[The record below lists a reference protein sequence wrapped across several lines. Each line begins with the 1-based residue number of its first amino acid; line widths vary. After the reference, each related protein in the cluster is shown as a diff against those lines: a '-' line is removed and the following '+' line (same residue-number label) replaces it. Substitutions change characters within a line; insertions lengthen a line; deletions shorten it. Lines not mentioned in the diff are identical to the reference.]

1 MQQSN
6 ELLGK
11 EPIGKLL
18 FKLSLP
24 TILAQI
30 INMLYNLVDRVY
42 IGHIKDVGALALTG
56 VGVCMPIIMVIASF
70 SALVSLG
77 GATRASIYMGQ
88 RDTDHAEKILGNCFA
103 LQIIISLILTTVL
116 LVWNREFLLMFGASE
131 NTIEFAENYMNI
143 YALGTLSVQL
153 TLGLNAF
160 ITAQGFSAKSM
171 QTVIIGAVLNII
183 LDPIFIFGFN
193 MGVRGAALA
202 TVISQTVSA
211 IWVIYF
217 LCGRRTALKIKKS
230 NLKLQKDVILPCISL
245 GTAPFIMQSSES
257 VIAVCFN
264 ASLLRYGGDIAV
276 GAMTILISVMQFS
289 LLPLQG
295 IAQGAQPITGYNYG
309 AKNAQRVKK
318 TFKLLFLWS
327 VIYSTLMWAL
337 VMFFPQIFSKIF
349 TSDTELIAFT
359 SKALKV
365 YGAALFVM
373 GIQISCQMT
382 LIALGNAK
390 TSTILA
396 IVRKF
401 GLLLPFIYIL
411 PSLMENKTLAIYL
424 AEPVSDVI
432 AVTITVILF
441 LFEFKKA
448 MKKLKESNEKS
459 DPVKTE

>member
-230 NLKLQKDVILPCISL
+230 NLKLQKDVILPCIAL